1 MSVRAAWTLT
11 GVLFALIAI
20 TLPELGSD
28 PWRFRPGTVDPQGPL
43 APLVRAAGEEWDV
56 GIARAAAFAAAL
68 LCGAAAVL
76 LIARPRP
83 WPRWGGIALVLAVG
97 VLLMAP
103 STLLQIGLRDSTA
116 PWFFTNDSTYQ
127 IELGGDL
134 LLDLDNPYGHDYRE
148 SGLERFYTRDGSVS
162 ERVREREVALE
173 HFAYFPGAVLSAAA
187 WRLLPEPLDDYRLLV
202 LLATLAMLPAAL
214 LFRAPTGVKLALGA
228 LLVCNPIAVR
238 SAWFGQN
245 DAPSLLLLVLAFA
258 LVTRRRFGWAAAA
271 LAAAILLKQFA
282 LVALPFIALM
292 LLREGATRDEL
303 RRAALVFGGV
313 IAVGVLPFLI
323 ADPAAFYDDTIKYG
337 AGTYKIVGY
346 GLSAILIRLG
356 ILEDREGSYPFA
368 LVALLTWVPLTV
380 WLLLAQRRAEEL
392 WVGAAAFS
400 VSLLWLMFIGRT
412 FNNYYLVWP
421 MTGVAIAALMALG
434 SARAPDRSRP
444 G

>member
-1 MSVRAAWTLT
+1 
-11 GVLFALIAI
+11 
-20 TLPELGSD
+20 
-28 PWRFRPGTVDPQGPL
+28 
-43 APLVRAAGEEWDV
+43 
-56 GIARAAAFAAAL
+56 
-68 LCGAAAVL
+68 VL

-83 WPRWGGIALVLAVG
+83 WPRWAGIALVLAVG
-97 VLLMAP
+97 ALLMAP
-103 STLLQIGLRDSTA
+103 STLLQLGLRESTA

-148 SGLERFYTRDGSVS
+148 SGLERFYTRDGTVS

-173 HFAYFPGAVLSAAA
+173 HFAYFPGTVVTAAL

-202 LLATLAMLPAAL
+202 LLATLAMLPAVL
-214 LFRAPTGVKLALGA
+214 LFRAPFGVKLTLGA

-245 DAPSLLLLVLAFA
+245 DAPSLLLLVVAFA
-258 LVTRRRFGWAAAA
+258 LVTRRRYGWAAAA
-271 LAAAILLKQFA
+271 LAGAILLKQFA

-292 LLREGATRDEL
+292 LVKQGVTRDEL
-303 RRAALVFGGV
+303 KRAGLVFAGV
-313 IAVGVLPFLI
+313 LAVGILPFLI
-323 ADPAAFYDDTIKYG
+323 ADPGGFYDDTIKYG

-346 GLSAILIRLG
+346 GLSAILVRLG

-368 LVALLTWVPLTV
+368 LVALLTWVPLTI
-380 WLLLAQRRAEEL
+380 WLLLAQRKTEEL
-392 WVGAAAFS
+392 WIGAAAFS

-421 MTGVAIAALMALG
+421 MTGAVVAALMALG
-434 SARAPDRSRP
+434 SARAPDRPRP

>member
-1 MSVRAAWTLT
+1 MSVRAAWALT

-173 HFAYFPGAVLSAAA
+173 HFAYFPGAVLSAAPL
-187 WRLLPEPLDDYRLLV
+187 RLLPEPLDDYRLLV